1 MITNIHSGPTARQV
15 SRTAMSS
22 FDLSGRSALITGGG
36 RGIGLAVARRLG
48 GAGARIALGDIR
60 GDVARQAA
68 ADLTDEGFEV
78 IALDGDVSDRTQ
90 AEKLVEATLAAFGQ
104 LDILVNNAGFMGR
117 TAPLWEL
124 DDADWDDVIRVDL
137 TSIFYVSR
145 AAIRHM
151 RARQTGAVVSVSSIA
166 GKEGTPQLI
175 PYSVAKAGIIAFTKA
190 LGKEVIREGI
200 RVNCVAP
207 GVIETPLL
215 EQLPEQAVELMLSK
229 APMGRFGTA
238 DEVAAVIHFLASDAA
253 SFITAQCFDASGG
266 RATY

>member
-1 MITNIHSGPTARQV
+1 ML
-15 SRTAMSS
+15 S
-22 FDLSGRSALITGGG
+22 FDLTGRSALVTGAC
-36 RGIGLAVARRLG
+36 RGIGLAVARRL
-48 GAGARIALGDIR
+48 AESGARLALADIR
-60 GDVARQAA
+60 GDAVEKVAAE
-68 ADLTDEGFEV
+68 LTHQGFEA
-78 IALDGDVSDRTQ
+78 IAMTGDVGNRDQ
-90 AEKLVEATLAAFGQ
+90 AEALVESTVTAFGQ

-117 TAPLWEL
+117 AAPLWEL
-124 DDADWDDVIRVDL
+124 DDTDWDDVIRVDL
-137 TSIFYVSR
+137 TSVFYVSR

-151 RARQTGAVVSVSSIA
+151 RSRQKGVIVSVSSIA

-215 EQLPEQAVELMLSK
+215 DQLPADAVELMLSK

-253 SFITAQCFDASGG
+253 SFITAQCYDASGG

>member
-1 MITNIHSGPTARQV
+1 ML
-15 SRTAMSS
+15 S
-22 FDLSGRSALITGGG
+22 FDLTGRSALVTGAC
-36 RGIGLAVARRLG
+36 RGIGLAVARRL
-48 GAGARIALGDIR
+48 AESGARLALADIR
-60 GDVARQAA
+60 GDAVEKVAAE
-68 ADLTDEGFEV
+68 LTHQGFEA
-78 IALDGDVSDRTQ
+78 IAMTGDVGNRDQ
-90 AEKLVEATLAAFGQ
+90 AEALVESTVTAFGQ

-124 DDADWDDVIRVDL
+124 DDTDWDDVIRVDL
-137 TSIFYVSR
+137 TSVFYVSR

-151 RARQTGAVVSVSSIA
+151 RSRQKGVIVSVSSIA

-215 EQLPEQAVELMLSK
+215 DQLPADAVELMLSK

-253 SFITAQCFDASGG
+253 SFITAQCYDASGG

>member
-1 MITNIHSGPTARQV
+1 ML
-15 SRTAMSS
+15 S
-22 FDLSGRSALITGGG
+22 FDLTGRSALVTGAC
-36 RGIGLAVARRLG
+36 RGIGLAVARRL
-48 GAGARIALGDIR
+48 AQSGARLALADIR
-60 GDVARQAA
+60 GDAVEQVAAEFAHQ
-68 ADLTDEGFEV
+68 GFKAV
-78 IALDGDVSDRTQ
+78 AMTGDVGNRPQ
-90 AEKLVEATLAAFGQ
+90 AEALVDATVSAFGQ
-104 LDILVNNAGFMGR
+104 LDILVNNAGYMGR

-124 DDADWDDVIRVDL
+124 EDADWDDVIRVDL
-137 TSIFYVSR
+137 TSVFYVSR

-151 RARQTGAVVSVSSIA
+151 RSRHKGVIVSVSSIA

-190 LGKEVIREGI
+190 LAKEVIHEGI

-215 EQLPEQAVELMLSK
+215 DQLPDDAVELMLSK

-253 SFITAQCFDASGG
+253 SFITAQCYDASGG
-266 RATY
+266 RATF

>member
-1 MITNIHSGPTARQV
+1 ML
-15 SRTAMSS
+15 S
-22 FDLSGRSALITGGG
+22 FDLTGRSALVTGAC
-36 RGIGLAVARRLG
+36 RGIGLAVARRL
-48 GAGARIALGDIR
+48 AESGARLALADIR
-60 GDVARQAA
+60 GDAVENVAAE
-68 ADLTDEGFEV
+68 LTHQGFEA
-78 IALDGDVSDRTQ
+78 IAMTGDVGNRDQ
-90 AEKLVEATLAAFGQ
+90 AEALVESTVTAFGQ

-124 DDADWDDVIRVDL
+124 DDTDWDDVIRVDL
-137 TSIFYVSR
+137 TSVFYVSR

-151 RARQTGAVVSVSSIA
+151 RSRQKGVIVSVSSIA

-215 EQLPEQAVELMLSK
+215 DQLPGDAVELMLSK

-253 SFITAQCFDASGG
+253 SFITAQCYDASGG

>member
-1 MITNIHSGPTARQV
+1 ML
-15 SRTAMSS
+15 S
-22 FDLSGRSALITGGG
+22 FDLTGRSALVTGAC
-36 RGIGLAVARRLG
+36 RGIGLAVARRL
-48 GAGARIALGDIR
+48 AESGARLALADIR
-60 GDVARQAA
+60 GDAVEKVAAE
-68 ADLTDEGFEV
+68 LTHQGFEA
-78 IALDGDVSDRTQ
+78 IAMTGDVGNRDQ
-90 AEKLVEATLAAFGQ
+90 AEALVESTVTAFGQ

-124 DDADWDDVIRVDL
+124 DDTDWDDVIRVDL
-137 TSIFYVSR
+137 TSVFYVSR

-151 RARQTGAVVSVSSIA
+151 RSRQNGVIVSVSSIA

-215 EQLPEQAVELMLSK
+215 DQLPGDAVELMLSK

-253 SFITAQCFDASGG
+253 SFITAQCYDASGG

>member
-1 MITNIHSGPTARQV
+1 MTV
-15 SRTAMSS
+15 LD
-22 FDLSGRSALITGGG
+22 FDLNGRAALITGGG
-36 RGIGLAVARRLG
+36 GGIGLAVARRFG
-48 GAGARIALGDIR
+48 AAGARIAVADIR
-60 GDVARQAA
+60 GDAA
-68 ADLTDEGFEV
+68 ARAATDLGQQGFEA
-78 IALDGDVSDRTQ
+78 IALTGDVSDPVK
-90 AEKLVEATLAAFGQ
+90 AEALVESTVAAFGQ

-124 DDADWDDVIRVDL
+124 EDADWDNVIRVDL
-137 TSIFYVSR
+137 SSVFYVSR

-151 RARQTGAVVSVSSIA
+151 RSRQSGAIVNVSSIA

-207 GVIETPLL
+207 GVVETPLL
-215 EQLPEQAVELMLSK
+215 DQLPKKAVELMLSK

-238 DEVAAVIHFLASDAA
+238 EEVAAVIHFLASDAA

>member
-1 MITNIHSGPTARQV
+1 
-15 SRTAMSS
+15 MSS
-22 FDLSGRSALITGGG
+22 FDLTGRSALVTGAG
-36 RGIGLAVARRLG
+36 RGIGLAVARRL
-48 GAGARIALGDIR
+48 AQSGARLALADIR
-60 GDVARQAA
+60 GDAVEKVAA
-68 ADLTDEGFEV
+68 ALTQQGFEA
-78 IALDGDVSDRTQ
+78 IAMTGDVGNRAQ
-90 AEKLVEATLAAFGQ
+90 AEALVESTVTAFGH

-124 DDADWDDVIRVDL
+124 DDTDWDDVIRVDL
-137 TSIFYVSR
+137 TSVFYVSR

-151 RARQTGAVVSVSSIA
+151 RSRQKGVIVSVSSIA

-215 EQLPEQAVELMLSK
+215 EQLPADAVELMLSK

-253 SFITAQCFDASGG
+253 SFITAQCYDASGG